1 MLCVRSCNKADWLVK
16 KMLKYKCLVLDHD
29 DTVVQTERYIGFP
42 YFKDFLAEIR
52 PGTNLTFQQYV
63 EDCNNMVFADVCRLR
78 WNMTDEEQAR
88 EYQGWKAYYRD
99 NPHPIF
105 PGIEQVIA
113 RQKAAGGLVCVASLS
128 REEDILRDY
137 NTHFGIVPDAI
148 YDYELPAD
156 KRKPSSWPLQDLMER
171 FHLKPEEIL
180 VVDDMKLGWMMA
192 SGAGVDIAYAA
203 WSKAEFPD
211 LTAEM
216 RGLCRYSFDIVEQ
229 FLHFLFKE

>member
-29 DTVVQTERYIGFP
+29 DTVVQTERYIDFP

-52 PGTNLTFQQYV
+52 PGTNLTFRQYV

-78 WNMTDEEQAR
+78 WNMTDEEQAQ